1 MAEASENQKATD
13 NWSRYEYGLNRG
25 HRDYV
30 EKARECEN
38 YYLGGGCQWKD
49 IDRQIL
55 AEAGRPALEFNQ
67 IKNKINAAVGYQIG
81 NRMDI
86 GFRPRAGAADAET
99 ASTLSKLA
107 MQIADNN
114 LLHFKETQVFS
125 DGVIQQ
131 RGYFDIRMSYAD
143 TILGEIKI
151 DILDPMDVIPDPDAN
166 SYDPDDWADVTI
178 TRMLTQVEIEM
189 LMGTKALK
197 ALDDEDYSGDT
208 FLPVA
213 DDVERAKFGDADAF
227 FPEFYGEDEDDKST
241 KRYRIIDRQFWQMD
255 TADVVISATG
265 DIRLVEDINPN
276 AVDEMIA
283 AGGIRQKRK
292 VRRVRWLITTKDKV
306 LHDDWSPFNHFT
318 VVPFFPTF
326 RRGKT
331 RGLVDD
337 AIGPQQL
344 LNKSMSQFLHIIN
357 TTANSGWITVA
368 GTLTNMADGELAGR
382 GAETGLHLVIKKG
395 TDALDR
401 PQKIQPNQVP
411 TGFDRI
417 IDRASVLLESAT
429 GVNQA
434 MSGNQGNEVSGI
446 AIQTRQFAAQQQLA
460 VPLDNLG
467 RTRSMV
473 AQRVLELI
481 QMYYDQPRI
490 MRITESDPSG
500 RESTTEIPLNWPQAD
515 ARILNDLTIG
525 EYDVVITEAPAQ
537 ITFENSQFLQAIELN
552 EKGANIPW
560 PFIIGY
566 SNLANKQEIVDAMS
580 QQPAPPVDP
589 TLQAKADLLAAQAQ
603 KTQAETTRSQADAAK
618 SAASLDLLKA
628 QADDTRADTVSKSVT
643 AQFSAIQ
650 TAATIAQTPATASL
664 ADALLM
670 SAGYV
675 DHDAAPIVPEYTGTV
690 LAAPDLPKNT
700 NPLTPAS
707 PAVGM
712 DTGIETQ
719 RIEGVPA

>member
-1 MAEASENQKATD
+1 MAEASDKQKATD
-13 NWSRYEYGLNRG
+13 NWARYEYGLNRG
-25 HRDYV
+25 HTNYV
-30 EKARECEN
+30 EQARLCEN
-38 YYLGGGCQWKD
+38 YYLGGGGQWTEL
-49 IDRQIL
+49 DRQIL
-55 AEAGRPALEFNQ
+55 AQAGRPALEFNQ

-99 ASTLSKLA
+99 ATTLSKLA

-114 LLHFKETQVFS
+114 QLHFKETQVFS

-143 TILGEIKI
+143 TMLGEIRI
-151 DILDPMDVIPDPDAN
+151 DVLDPMDVIPDPDAN
-166 SYDPDDWADVTI
+166 SYDPDDWADVTV
-178 TRMLTQVEIEM
+178 TRMMTKVEIEE
-189 LMGTKALK
+189 LYGTKAK
-197 ALDDEDYSGDT
+197 NSLDEEDQAGDV
-208 FLPVA
+208 FMPA
-213 DDVERAKFGDADAF
+213 ANDIERNAFGDDDNLF
-227 FPEFYGEDEDDKST
+227 TEFQGTDEKDDST
-241 KRYRIIDRQFWQMD
+241 KRYRIVDRQFWQMD
-255 TADVVISATG
+255 RAEVIITATG
-265 DIRLVEDINPN
+265 DIRLVEDVNPN
-276 AVDEMIA
+276 AVEEMVA
-283 AGGIRQKRK
+283 AGGIKQKRR

-326 RRGKT
+326 RRGNT

-357 TTANSGWITVA
+357 TTANSGWVTVA
-368 GTLTNMADGELAGR
+368 GTLANMRDEELENR
-382 GAETGLHLVIKKG
+382 GAETGLHLVIKADTKVEN
-395 TDALDR
+395 R

-417 IDRASVLLESAT
+417 IDRASALLESAT

-460 VPLDNLG
+460 VPLDNLA
-467 RTRSMV
+467 RTRAML
-473 AQRVLELI
+473 AKRILELI

-490 MRITESDPSG
+490 LRITEADPSG
-500 RESTTEIPLNWPQAD
+500 RETTTEIPLNWPQAD

-525 EYDVVITEAPAQ
+525 EYDVIVTEAPAQ

-560 PFIIGY
+560 SFIIGY

-603 KTQAETTRSQADAAK
+603 KAQADANRSQVDTAK
-618 SAASLDLLKA
+618 SQAGLDLLKA
-628 QADDTRADTVSKSVT
+628 QTDDTRADTVSKSVT

-664 ADALLM
+664 ADALLL

-675 DHDAAPIVPEYTGTV
+675 DHNAAPIVPEYTGTV

-707 PAVGM
+707 PAVGL

>member
-1 MAEASENQKATD
+1 MADASEQQKATD

-30 EKARECEN
+30 ETARECEN
-38 YYLGGGCQWKD
+38 YYLGGGCQWKN

-55 AEAGRPALEFNQ
+55 AQAGRPALEFNQ

-99 ASTLSKLA
+99 ATTLSKLA

-114 LLHFKETQVFS
+114 QLHFKETQVFS

-143 TILGEIKI
+143 TILGEVKI
-151 DILDPMDVIPDPDAN
+151 DLLDPMDVIPDPDAN

-178 TRMLTQVEIEM
+178 TRLLTAVEIE
-189 LMGTKALK
+189 LLHGSKAFRS
-197 ALDDEDYSGDT
+197 LDENNDSGDT
-208 FLPVA
+208 FLPLA
-213 DDVERAKFGDADAF
+213 DDIERAKFGDADEF

-255 TADVVISATG
+255 TADVVISVTG
-265 DIRLVEDINPN
+265 DIRLVADINQK
-276 AVDEMIA
+276 AVDEMVA

-292 VRRVRWLITTKDKV
+292 VRRVRWLITTKDQV

-368 GTLTNMADGELAGR
+368 GTIVNMVDGDLANR
-382 GAETGLHLVIKKG
+382 GAETGLELVIKKG
-395 TDALDR
+395 TPVEDR

-411 TGFDRI
+411 SGFDRI
-417 IDRASVLLESAT
+417 IDRASALLETAT

-434 MSGNQGNEVSGI
+434 MSGAQSNEVSGI

-460 VPLDNLG
+460 VPLDNLA
-467 RTRSMV
+467 RTRAML
-473 AQRVLELI
+473 ATRILEMI
-481 QMYYDQPRI
+481 QMYYDEPRI
-490 MRITESDPSG
+490 MRITEADPSG
-500 RESTTEIPLNWPQAD
+500 KETTTEIPLNWPQAD

-525 EYDVVITEAPAQ
+525 EYDVIVTEAPAQ

-560 PFIIGY
+560 SFIIGY

-580 QQPAPPVDP
+580 QQPTAPVDP
-589 TLQAKADLLAAQAQ
+589 RLQAQADLLTAQTQ
-603 KTQAETTRSQADAAK
+603 KTQAETSRAQSDAAK

-628 QADDTRADTVSKSVT
+628 QTEDTKADTVSKSVT

-650 TAATIAQTPATASL
+650 TAATIAQTPATSSL
-664 ADALLM
+664 ADALLL
-670 SAGYV
+670 SAGYI
-675 DHDAAPIVPEYTGTV
+675 DHNAAPIVPEYSGTV
-690 LAAPDLPKNT
+690 LAAPDFPKNT

-712 DTGIETQ
+712 DAGIETP
-719 RIEGVPA
+719 RIEGAPA

>member
-1 MAEASENQKATD
+1 MADASDKQKATD
-13 NWSRYEYGLNRG
+13 NWARYEYGLNRG
-25 HRDYV
+25 HRSYV
-30 EKARECEN
+30 DKARECED
-38 YYLGGGCQWKD
+38 YYLGGGCQWKAAD
-49 IDRQIL
+49 VAIL
-55 AEAGRPALEFNQ
+55 ADAGRPALEFNQ

-114 LLHFKETQVFS
+114 QLHFKETQVFS

-143 TILGEIKI
+143 TILGEVKI
-151 DILDPMDVIPDPDAN
+151 DLLDPMDVIPDPDAN

-178 TRMLTQVEIEM
+178 TRLLTQIEIEM
-189 LMGTKALK
+189 LHGSKTAKT
-197 ALDDEDYSGDT
+197 LDDEDNSGDT
-208 FLPVA
+208 FLPVV
-213 DDVERAKFGDADAF
+213 DDIERATFGESDTL
-227 FPEFYGEDEDDKST
+227 FPEFYGDDEDDKST

-255 TADVVISATG
+255 LAEVIITASG
-265 DIRLVEDINPN
+265 DIRLVEDVNPN
-276 AVDEMIA
+276 AVEDMIK
-283 AGGIRQKRK
+283 AGGIKQKRK

-357 TTANSGWITVA
+357 TTANSGWVTVA
-368 GTLTNMADGELAGR
+368 GTLTNMDDGELADR
-382 GAETGLHLVIKKG
+382 GAETGLHLVIKAK
-395 TDALDR
+395 TPVEDR

-411 TGFDRI
+411 AGFDRI
-417 IDRASVLLESAT
+417 IDRASALLESAT

-460 VPLDNLG
+460 VPLDNLA
-467 RTRSMV
+467 RTRGML
-473 AQRVLELI
+473 ATRILELI

-490 MRITESDPSG
+490 LRITESDPSG
-500 RESTTEIPLNWPQAD
+500 KETTTEIPLNWPQPD

-525 EYDVVITEAPAQ
+525 EYDVVVTEAPAQ

-560 PFIIGY
+560 SFIIGY

-580 QQPAPPVDP
+580 QQPAAPVDP
-589 TLQAKADLLAAQAQ
+589 TLQAKADLLAAQTQKAQ
-603 KTQAETTRSQADAAK
+603 ADAGRSQVDAAK
-618 SAASLDLLKA
+618 SQASLDLLKA
-628 QADDTRADTVSKSVT
+628 QTDDTRADTVSKSVT

-664 ADALLM
+664 ADALLL

-675 DHDAAPIVPEYTGTV
+675 DHNAAPIVPEYDGTA
-690 LAAPDLPKNT
+690 LGAIDLPKNT

-707 PAVGM
+707 PAVGL
-712 DTGIETQ
+712 DAGIETQ

>member
-1 MAEASENQKATD
+1 MAEATDQQKAND
-13 NWSRYEYGLNRG
+13 NWARYTYGLNRG

-38 YYLGGGCQWKD
+38 YYLGGGGQWKD

-55 AEAGRPALEFNQ
+55 AQAGRPALEFNQ

-86 GFRPRAGAADAET
+86 GFRPRSGAADAET

-114 LLHFKETQVFS
+114 QLHFKETQVFS

-131 RGYFDIRMSYAD
+131 RGFFDIRMSYAD
-143 TILGEIKI
+143 TILGEVKI
-151 DILDPMDVIPDPDAN
+151 DLLDPMDVIPDPDAN

-189 LMGTKALK
+189 LLGSKARKDL
-197 ALDDEDYSGDT
+197 EDKDLAGDT
-208 FLPVA
+208 FMPIY
-213 DDVERAKFGDADAF
+213 DEVERAKFGDSDEF
-227 FPEFYGEDEDDKST
+227 FPEFLGEDDTDKTT

-255 TADVVISATG
+255 TAEVVISATG

-276 AVDEMIA
+276 AVDDMVA
-283 AGGIRQKRK
+283 AGGIKQKRK

-326 RRGKT
+326 RRGRT

-368 GTLTNMADGELAGR
+368 GTLVNMRDGELADR
-382 GAETGLHLVIKKG
+382 GAETGLHLVIDKN
-395 TDALDR
+395 TTPENR

-411 TGFDRI
+411 SGFDRI
-417 IDRASVLLESAT
+417 IDRASALLENAT

-460 VPLDNLG
+460 VPLDNLA
-467 RTRSMV
+467 RTRSMLAV
-473 AQRVLELI
+473 RILEMI

-490 MRITESDPSG
+490 MRITESDNSG
-500 RESTTEIPLNWPQAD
+500 KESTTEIPLNMPQPD
-515 ARILNDLTIG
+515 GKIQNDLTIG
-525 EYDVVITEAPAQ
+525 EYDVVVTEAPAQ

-552 EKGANIPW
+552 DKGANIPW
-560 PFIIGY
+560 SFILGY
-566 SNLANKQEIVDAMS
+566 SNLANKQELIEAMA

-589 TLQAKADLLAAQAQ
+589 RLQAQADLIASQTQ
-603 KTQAETTRSQADAAK
+603 KTQAEAIRVQAEADK
-618 SAASLDLLKA
+618 SVASIELIKA
-628 QADDTRADTVSKSVT
+628 QTEEARADSVTKSVT
-643 AQFSAIQ
+643 AQYSAIQ

-664 ADALLM
+664 ADALLL
-670 SAGYV
+670 SAGYK
-675 DHDAAPIVPEYTGTV
+675 DHDAAPIVPEYNGTV
-690 LAAPDLPKNT
+690 LASPDLPNNT

-712 DTGIETQ
+712 DAGIETQ
-719 RIEGVPA
+719 RIEGVPE